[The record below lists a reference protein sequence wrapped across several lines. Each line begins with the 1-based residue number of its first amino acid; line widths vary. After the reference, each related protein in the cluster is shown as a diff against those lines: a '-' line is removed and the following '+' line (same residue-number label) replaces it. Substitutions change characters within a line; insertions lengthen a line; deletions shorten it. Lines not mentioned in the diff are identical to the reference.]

1 MTTAPTLN
9 ETAALERHTPG
20 GLALPVVT
28 GGTSSALAL
37 MTDFT
42 NTVRQVEAFVNALVD
57 TPFVPEAHWP
67 LPVGVKAWEM
77 PNKSARMRHARET
90 QEDWQIRRQ
99 IACASGTGAVLTG
112 LPLGLDP
119 LVALAQVFVV
129 KGRPGLYTK
138 IKLALAQARGHDV
151 WDVERSDTRA
161 VVAGRRRGWP
171 QDRFVEITVTIEEAQ
186 RAGWTENDTYTK
198 TPADMLWSRAMSRV
212 LDRIAADVLFGIAS
226 IEDLEVD
233 DVPEPTSSRTEVQ
246 APAPPAAE
254 RDASTARLRA
264 ALEGAAAARG
274 HIDDAKAAVRDVREQ
289 VDALANERED
299 GPESPPIEQTD
310 WRRLMA
316 RFAQLGVN
324 GPGRDVRRL
333 QVMSAIV
340 GRTIGRGGELSRDEA
355 ALILDNLAG
364 EAGARTVAA
373 ALGEDRP
380 AQAEPDPDEPRAA
393 TQDDVEAEADDLTTD
408 SPEPAA
414 DEGRPAALDGVSD
427 PWDEPGVQS

>member
-1 MTTAPTLN
+1 MSTQTLN
-9 ETAALERHTPG
+9 ETAALEQHNAAAP
-20 GLALPVVT
+20 ALPVVT

-57 TPFVPEAHWP
+57 TPFVPESHWP
-67 LPVGVKAWEM
+67 LPVGVKANEM
-77 PNKSARMRHARET
+77 PNRSARMRHARET
-90 QEDWQIRRQ
+90 QEDWQVRRQ

-119 LVALAQVFVV
+119 LVALAQVYLV

-138 IKLALAQARGHDV
+138 IKLALAQARGHDA
-151 WDVERSDTRA
+151 WDVERTDDQVTCG
-161 VVAGRRRGWP
+161 GRRKGWP
-171 QDRFVEITVTIEEAQ
+171 QERSVEITVTMQDAE
-186 RAGWTENDTYTK
+186 RAGWTANETYEK

-233 DVPEPTSSRTEVQ
+233 EVPEQTSRPAVQ
-246 APAPPAAE
+246 APAPAE
-254 RDASTARLRA
+254 RPVSSSAILRA
-264 ALEGAAAARG
+264 ALEPVQPPPPA
-274 HIDDAKAAVRDVREQ
+274 E
-289 VDALANERED
+289 
-299 GPESPPIEQTD
+299 PSPPIEQTD

-316 RFAQLGVN
+316 RFNELGVN
-324 GPGRDVRRL
+324 GAGRDARRL
-333 QVMSAIV
+333 QVMSEIV
-340 GRTIGRGGELSRDEA
+340 GRPITRGGELTVAEA

-380 AQAEPDPDEPRAA
+380 AQAESDPDEPRAA
-393 TQDDVEAEADDLTTD
+393 TQDDVEAEADDLTAD
-408 SPEPAA
+408 SPEPTA
-414 DEGRPAALDGVSD
+414 DEGRPAALEGVAD
-427 PWDEPGVQS
+427 PWADS